1 MEEKSDRRH
10 IVIFRFSALGDV
22 AIAAP
27 LVKAYAVANPS
38 IKFTMVSRPMLEPL
52 FKGLDNL
59 VFYPAQLNGLH
70 KGVKGMVKLWSEL
83 RNQKVTHVADFHSV
97 LRTHILRVLFFFSF
111 VRVAYL
117 RKGRAQKA
125 ALTRKN
131 NKKLEQLPSTMERY
145 EQVFKK
151 LGLEFLDFS
160 NRTVVQKKLE
170 KTGNVNNSKR
180 TGNERNVHES
190 IDKSA
195 LGNAHS
201 SKSIEF
207 KIGVAPFAKHRGKEW
222 PLEKM
227 EKVIELLSK
236 DKDKRISIFLFG
248 GGAKESALLKEWQ
261 KKYLGVTSV
270 SGECSFEQELEVIA
284 KLDLMVCMDSGN
296 MHFASAMGVPVISIW
311 GATHPYL
318 GFNGWGQDIE
328 RAIMSPAECR
338 PCSVFGNKE
347 CFRGDYI
354 CLTALEPQQVANK
367 IFNFFAE

>member
-1 MEEKSDRRH
+1 MEEKSDRH

-27 LVKAYAVANPS
+27 LVKAYATANPTV
-38 IKFTMVSRPMLEPL
+38 KFTMVSRPMLEPL
-52 FKGLDNL
+52 FKGVDNL
-59 VFYPAQLNGLH
+59 VFYPAQLNGVH
-70 KGVKGMVKLWSEL
+70 KGARGMIRLWREL

-97 LRTHILRVLFFFSF
+97 LRTHILKTLFFLSCI
-111 VRVAYL
+111 RVAYL
-117 RKGRAQKA
+117 KKGRSQKA
-125 ALTRKN
+125 ALTRKS

-151 LGLEFLDFS
+151 LGLEFLDFA
-160 NRTVVQKKLE
+160 NRTVVHRSAK
-170 KTGNVNNSKR
+170 KTGNVNNGKR
-180 TGNERNVHES
+180 VISERDVQDSRDE
-190 IDKSA
+190 SA
-195 LGNAHS
+195 LGNFHS
-201 SKSIEF
+201 GKSIEF
-207 KIGVAPFAKHRGKEW
+207 KIGIAPFAKHKGKEW

-227 EKVIELLSK
+227 EKVIELICQ
-236 DKDKRISIFLFG
+236 DKKFSILLFG
-248 GGAKESALLKEWQ
+248 GGPRESALLKGWEF
-261 KKYLGVTSV
+261 KYMGVNSV
-270 SGECSFEQELEVIA
+270 AGEFSFEQELEVIS

-318 GFNGWGQDIE
+318 GFNGWGQDLE
-328 RAIMSPAECR
+328 RAILSPAECR

-354 CLTALEPQQVANK
+354 CLTSLEPQQVANK